1 MSHERATIED
11 PSRKA
16 NKFSKVVQNF
26 FFKAAQIIFLS
37 RNCQA
42 SLPPKPNRWFN
53 LEMDGSQLFK
63 DDFKPWKSHDII
75 GLPPLVIE
83 TYLDL
88 RALSEDQQLMA
99 EDATSG
105 GRTVIEK
112 AGKKSEIVLERWL
125 FEFDLTT
132 IDPQNSAL
140 PVIYKHLI
148 VMFRSLYTLANL
160 LPAYALR
167 EKLMSPS
174 LEASCLKVSCRIL
187 DGTRPISSRGRIG
200 LSRPLEKVKGPRLA
214 NAPVETPELPPHLK
228 QKKFHPVVTNIGSL
242 RASVSYRQNC
252 NFVIDD
258 KEALLSSHFI
268 SMDQEQKQ
276 VPALRR
282 LSLQSSVSP
291 TTGSPLFRDFSPR
304 RRVSSGKQVQAL
316 KTATIGNSPPP
327 TEKSHRSGSNASLVA
342 VLRNPRASFS
352 SGSPVIPI
360 PNPASELIVPKSLS
374 SESLHAEETAVASSN
389 SSSRRFSSSFG
400 SRFNRRGSA
409 NSRHNSIESQLAT
422 PQQMFLQNQ
431 MLWQRSNAEGSPLS
445 FEDSDVEP
453 PSSGLYLADDDIS
466 NFVSMLD
473 SKPDLR
479 MASLSS
485 QSSKISK
492 IDSLS
497 KFQQLRDSHQALGES
512 MNASLARRKSASP
525 SSKLLTLE
533 ELSPAGRI
541 GHSSASIAQS
551 LAHARARKLSDRSS
565 FSNESHISSRMR
577 EVLESK
583 DRDADEHAVADDEE
597 EEVVKRPQN
606 EEEDLLFT
614 MSDMNLRNA

>member
-1 MSHERATIED
+1 MSHERATTED

-16 NKFSKVVQNF
+16 NKFSKVIQNF
-26 FFKAAQIIFLS
+26 FFKAAQIIILS
-37 RNCQA
+37 RTCQT
-42 SLPPKPNRWFN
+42 SDPPKPNRWFN
-53 LEMDGSQLFK
+53 LELDGSPR
-63 DDFKPWKSHDII
+63 DDLKPWKSHDII

-83 TYLDL
+83 TFLDL
-88 RALSEDQQLMA
+88 RGLSEDQQLVA
-99 EDATSG
+99 ETSG
-105 GRTVIEK
+105 HRAVIEK

-132 IDPQNSAL
+132 IDPQNSGL

-148 VMFRSLYTLANL
+148 VMFRSLYTLSNL
-160 LPAYALR
+160 LPAFALR
-167 EKLMSPS
+167 EKLMTPS
-174 LEASCLKVSCRIL
+174 LEASCLKVSCRVL

-200 LSRPLEKVKGPRLA
+200 LSRPIEKGSKA
-214 NAPVETPELPPHLK
+214 SKAPSESDRSELPPHLK
-228 QKKFHPVVTNIGSL
+228 QKKFEPVVTNIGSL
-242 RASVSYRQNC
+242 RASVSYRRNC
-252 NFVIDD
+252 HFVIDD
-258 KEALLSSHFI
+258 KEALLSSHFLT
-268 SMDQEQKQ
+268 MDLEQKQ
-276 VPALRR
+276 NPALRR

-291 TTGSPLFRDFSPR
+291 TTASPLFRDFSPR

-327 TEKSHRSGSNASLVA
+327 PEKSHRSGSNASLVA

-360 PNPASELIVPKSLS
+360 PNPANELIVPKSIS
-374 SESLHAEETAVASSN
+374 SDSLHAEETAVASSN

-431 MLWQRSNAEGSPLS
+431 MLWHRSNAEGSPLS
-445 FEDSDVEP
+445 FEDSDIEP

-479 MASLSS
+479 MASLSL
-485 QSSKISK
+485 QSSKTQG
-492 IDSLS
+492 DSLT
-497 KFQQLRDSHQALGES
+497 KFQQLRDSHQALGDS
-512 MNASLARRKSASP
+512 MSASLARRKSTSP
-525 SSKLLTLE
+525 SSRLLTLD
-533 ELSPAGRI
+533 ELSPVGRI

-583 DRDADEHAVADDEE
+583 DRDAHEHAVADDEE
-597 EEVVKRPQN
+597 EEAVKRPQN